1 MESAMT
7 QRPTVLVIDDHED
20 SRIILRTLLT
30 HSGFDVVEAGGGR
43 EGISSGRAS
52 VPAVVLMELQMR
64 ELSGF
69 ETAMLLRLDRAFA
82 NVPMIAISGYPLEA
96 EAAAAGFRAFLRKPF
111 GMDALLRE
119 IRRVVV
125 PPQAPPMLLA

>member
-1 MESAMT
+1 MT

-43 EGISSGRAS
+43 EGIFHGRAA
-52 VPAVVLMELQMR
+52 VPAVVLMELRMR

-96 EAAAAGFRAFLRKPF
+96 EAAAAGFAAFLRKPF

-119 IRRVVV
+119 LRRVM
-125 PPQAPPMLLA
+125 PPTEPPMLLA